1 MEIEAFMTRWTSRE
15 GGAERAN
22 FPMFATEVCD
32 QIGVARPDPAG
43 FERKYNDYVFERAV
57 RRRDCTDAVSSLRI
71 DLYKRGCFIM
81 EAKQSRL
88 PGGYKAMPQR
98 YETLAHAS
106 ESGQWDMQMRNARQ
120 QAENYGYLLDPD
132 HPAPPFIIVCD
143 VCRVFELFADF
154 SGTGRGYSQFPDRK
168 NFRVPIEALRRPE
181 VREMFARIWTDPYS
195 LDPARQTA
203 RVTTAVA
210 ERLAVV
216 GRSLE
221 KRYPAEEVA
230 LFLMRCIF
238 CMFAEDVDLLPKG
251 KFTAL
256 LEECGGRSP
265 ATLVQMLHDLWGKMD
280 NADHNQRY
288 FSYFCAD
295 VRHFNGNLYRNA
307 RILELSG
314 EEIGELAAA
323 AKHNWID
330 VDPAIFG
337 TLLEQA
343 LDPTERRK
351 LGAHYTPRA
360 YVERLVERT
369 ILDVLRDEWRAVLKK
384 AEDARECADEHKALA
399 LVQAFHRRLCTT
411 TVLDPA
417 CGTGNFLYVA
427 LEMMTKLEGE
437 VLETLAGLG
446 GNEVLGLD
454 DETVSPRQFFGLEK
468 NPRAAAI
475 AELVV
480 WIGYLQQHYRTRT
493 GHPKEPILRT
503 LDTINFGRR
512 TGYDAV
518 LAGGCGDGIARAESD
533 AEPRR
538 PEWPEVEFIIG
549 NPPFLGGKD
558 IRARLGADYAQALW
572 RAHPQINRSAD
583 LVMYW
588 WDRAA
593 ELLTRKGT
601 KLKRFGF
608 VTTNSISQV
617 FQRRVMERHLNAD
630 KPVSILFAIP
640 DHPWTKATKDAA
652 SVRIAM
658 TVVEKGKREG
668 QLYTVSHEQGLTTD
682 TPTIDCIVRNGV
694 ISADLSVG
702 LELTRAGALK
712 AQTGLCSRGVQLMG
726 AGFIVDASRLE
737 QLGFGSRLGFDD
749 YVRPYRNGKDLTDRP
764 RNKMVIDL
772 FGLSAQEVRTRF
784 PEIYQYLTE
793 RVRYDLGADGKPK
806 TDKDGRRTGREW
818 NNRASYRETWWSF
831 GEPRKNLRPALAGLE
846 RYIVTVETAKH
857 RVFQFLDGAIL
868 PDNKLICIASDD
880 AYHLSILQSK
890 FHEYWYLANSGML
903 GVYDREA
910 VYVKSR
916 CFDPFPFPDP
926 SFVLRQHLRSAGE
939 ELDALR
945 KRVLDNHA
953 DLTLTGLYNVLEKVK
968 AGAALSARE
977 EAVKQRGY
985 VLILKDLH
993 ETIDRLTVAAY
1004 GWSQDLA
1011 DQDVLTRLVALNA
1024 ERARDE
1030 AEGRVRW
1037 LRPDYQMP
1045 RAKIL
1050 VAKTQELPLEAIV
1063 ISIDRGKPVF
1073 PRDRHEQPLAVEAVL
1088 AASGGALDA
1097 LAVARLFKG
1106 GGARIE
1112 PRVAQIL
1119 LTLARYGHISALPDG
1134 RFVMRLVA

>member
-32 QIGVARPDPAG
+32 QIGVARPDPSG

-120 QAENYGYLLDPD
+120 QAENYGHLLDPD

-143 VCRVFELFADF
+143 VGRVFELFADF

-203 RVTTAVA
+203 RVTTAIA

-384 AEDARECADEHKALA
+384 AEDARECADERKALA

-518 LAGGCGDGIARAESD
+518 LAGGCGDGIALAESD

-558 IRARLGADYAQALW
+558 IRARLGDDYAQALW
-572 RAHPQINRSAD
+572 RAHPHVNESAD

-658 TVVEKGKREG
+658 TVVEAGTKEGRLSKICAEERLDTDQPLLEQRE
-668 QLYTVSHEQGLTTD
+668 QLGSINANLSIGANVAAAVKLEANRGL
-682 TPTIDCIVRNGV
+682 
-694 ISADLSVG
+694 S
-702 LELTRAGALK
+702 
-712 AQTGLCSRGVQLMG
+712 SRGVVLHG
-726 AGFIVDASRLE
+726 SGFLISPERAR
-737 QLGFGSRLGFDD
+737 QLGLG
-749 YVRPYRNGKDLTDRP
+749 VRDGLERHIRQYRNGRDVSARARDVL
-764 RNKMVIDL
+764 VIDL
-772 FGLSAQEVRTRF
+772 FGLTSVDVRHRYPEVYQHILGHVK
-784 PEIYQYLTE
+784 PERDLNPREYR
-793 RVRYDLGADGKPK
+793 RVNWWLFGENVPDA
-806 TDKDGRRTGREW
+806 
-818 NNRASYRETWWSF
+818 RASLTD
-831 GEPRKNLRPALAGLE
+831 LH

-945 KRVLDNHA
+945 KRVLDEHA

-993 ETIDRLTVAAY
+993 ETIDRLTVTAY
-1004 GWSQDLA
+1004 GWSQDLS
-1011 DQDVLTRLVALNA
+1011 DQEVLTRLVALNA